1 MFTTCELEGVV
12 ICTPKV
18 IRDNR
23 GFFKEVSRRNLCA
36 ENGIR
41 CEFLQVNMSYSTRGV
56 LRGLHYQLKFP
67 QAKFVSVAHGEIYD
81 VIVDC
86 RKSSKTFGKW
96 IGVKLSAEGGEE
108 LFVPE
113 GFAHGFSVRSETA
126 AVVYQC
132 SDYYH
137 QGDEFGV
144 NYASP
149 SLGIDWG
156 LGGTVPVMSE
166 KDLVLPAFETIPQE
180 NLPE

>member
-1 MFTTCELEGVV
+1 MFTPCHLPGVLIASPRV
-12 ICTPKV
+12 L
-18 IRDNR
+18 RDSR
-23 GFFKEVSRRNLCA
+23 GFFKEVSRANVCA
-36 ENGIR
+36 EHGMG
-41 CEFLQVNMSYSTRGV
+41 EFRQVNMSYSTRGV
-56 LRGLHYQLKFP
+56 LRGLHYQLRYP
-67 QAKFVSVAHGEIYD
+67 QAKYVSVAHGEIYD

-86 RKSSKTFGKW
+86 RKSSKTFGQW
-96 IGVKLSAEGGEE
+96 IGVKLSSEGGEQ

-113 GFAHGFSVRSETA
+113 GFAHGFYVRSDTA

-149 SLGIDWG
+149 SLNIDWG
-156 LGGTVPVMSE
+156 LGGTTPVMSD
-166 KDLVLPAFETIPQE
+166 KDMILPAFETIPQE